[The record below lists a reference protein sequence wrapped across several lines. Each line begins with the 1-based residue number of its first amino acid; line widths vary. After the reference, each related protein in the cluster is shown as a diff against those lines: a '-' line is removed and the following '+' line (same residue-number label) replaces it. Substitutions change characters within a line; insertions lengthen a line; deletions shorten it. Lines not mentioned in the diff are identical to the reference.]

1 MTARD
6 LNGTVDDATLREVVR
21 LACRA
26 PSVHNTQP
34 WRWRIDGARLEL
46 HVDRSRQLTVADPDG
61 RDLLISCGAA
71 LHHAAVAAAGLGV
84 PAHVVRF
91 PDASDPDHLA
101 TLTLAPGSR
110 TPRAL
115 AELHALEQRRTDRRR
130 FTSWPI
136 PDERLAKLAASVE
149 HHDVH
154 VLPLTDVSVR
164 FRVELLIS
172 RAMTLQDGDEAL
184 GEEQRRWID
193 HSRSDGVPSDRVP
206 DVDVYPSHR
215 RSRFSPPPSQD
226 SRHQLVE
233 STDGLLAICTE
244 KDDRTGWLE
253 AGEALSGL
261 WLHATTDGLSVVPL
275 SQVIEVAETRVALR
289 HEVFGA
295 LVAPQILLRIGW
307 QEIARSEL
315 EPTPRRPVEDVLLP

>member
-1 MTARD
+1 M
-6 LNGTVDDATLREVVR
+6 
-21 LACRA
+21 
-26 PSVHNTQP
+26 
-34 WRWRIDGARLEL
+34 
-46 HVDRSRQLTVADPDG
+46 
-61 RDLLISCGAA
+61 
-71 LHHAAVAAAGLGV
+71 
-84 PAHVVRF
+84 RF

-101 TLTLAPGSR
+101 TLTLASGSR

-136 PDERLAKLAASVE
+136 PDERLAKLAAAVE

-184 GEEQRRWID
+184 AEEQRRWID
-193 HSRSDGVPSDRVP
+193 HSALRRRPVRPRARRRRLPEPPPVALLAAARARTRGTSSWRAPTACWRSAPRRTTAPGGWRPA
-206 DVDVYPSHR
+206 R
-215 RSRFSPPPSQD
+215 RS
-226 SRHQLVE
+226 
-233 STDGLLAICTE
+233 A
-244 KDDRTGWLE
+244 
-253 AGEALSGL
+253 AL

-289 HEVFGA
+289 HEVFGG
-295 LVAPQILLRIGW
+295 LVSPQILLRIGW